1 MDRPKATPK
10 DFFLWAGAMLTL
22 YGGVVAFIT
31 LLFSYIDHIFPNPLR
46 GYSYDPYQ
54 SGMSYE
60 MAALIVLTPVFLGLM
75 RFIRSDIA
83 HDPARKEIW
92 LRRWVL
98 FLTIFVA
105 GATLLV
111 ELIFPFSRL
120 LPCGGINLT

>member
-31 LLFSYIDHIFPNPLR
+31 LLFSYIDQAFPNALR
-46 GYSYDPYQ
+46 GYAYDPYQ

-75 RFIRSDIA
+75 RFIRRTIA
-83 HDPARKEIW
+83 RDPSRREVWI
-92 LRRWVL
+92 RRWAL
-98 FLTIFVA
+98 FLTVFAA
-105 GATLLV
+105 GAMMVIDLIVLLTN
-111 ELIFPFSRL
+111 F
-120 LPCGGINLT
+120 